1 MLTRRA
7 TRSLIERSESS
18 RKPSLR
24 EAKKWWEISTELY
37 PRESR
42 EAFTM
47 LGILAYPGCD
57 VCDRWPP
64 WKSSPGESPEE
75 AERLLRSAIAAEAQG
90 YYFLLDP
97 AAYALDAARAELAR
111 VLVRLASGA
120 DDEQANAWLDEAEAL
135 VRGVL
140 AHGNQAPCGVAHP
153 QRTAAV
159 VFAEIAI
166 KRGPESSLSEALAF
180 LDAVP
185 DSSPTCRF
193 KMKESFYRDGTWFYA
208 SAMVHKRLA
217 GSRRDEHLEHAQLA
231 VRHTLTAMG
240 TGHSRA
246 AFDAGVMAEEGFGA
260 TVDLTR
266 AYVAYILG
274 CMARDERAI
283 AKVRE
288 LRANMSAPFFVALGT
303 AHDRGILTEAR
314 VRGNETLED
323 LRELYLM
330 FEPLGNHP

>member
-1 MLTRRA
+1 MN
-7 TRSLIERSESS
+7 
-18 RKPSLR
+18 
-24 EAKKWWEISTELY
+24 
-37 PRESR
+37 
-42 EAFTM
+42 
-47 LGILAYPGCD
+47 
-57 VCDRWPP
+57 
-64 WKSSPGESPEE
+64 
-75 AERLLRSAIAAEAQG
+75 
-90 YYFLLDP
+90 P
-97 AAYALDAARAELAR
+97 AAYALDVARAELAR
-111 VLVRLASGA
+111 VLVKLARDGEN
-120 DDEQANAWLDEAEAL
+120 EQANPLLDEAEAL
-135 VRGVL
+135 ARGVL
-140 AHGNQAPCGVAHP
+140 AHGDQAPCGVAHP

-185 DSSPTCRF
+185 DSSPTCMF

-217 GSRRDEHLEHAQLA
+217 EIRHDEHLEHALLA
-231 VRHTLTAMG
+231 VRHTLTAMAK
-240 TGHSRA
+240 GHNRA
-246 AFDAGVMAEEGFGA
+246 AFDSGVMAEEGFG
-260 TVDLTR
+260 TPPHIVN

-323 LRELYLM
+323 LREFYLM
-330 FEPLGNHP
+330 FEPPGNHPRLES